1 MKFAA
6 TKENME
12 QLLSAFGEHIEEKMA
27 NYEELQ
33 ERFPAT
39 AFVFEKKI
47 KQAQKTLDF
56 FPQILKE
63 YF

>member
-1 MKFAA
+1 M
-6 TKENME
+6 T
-12 QLLSAFGEHIEEKMA
+12 